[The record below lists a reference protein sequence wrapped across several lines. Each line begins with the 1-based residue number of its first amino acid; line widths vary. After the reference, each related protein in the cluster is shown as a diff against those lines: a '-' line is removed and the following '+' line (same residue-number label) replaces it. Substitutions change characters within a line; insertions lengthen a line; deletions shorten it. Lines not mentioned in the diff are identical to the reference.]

1 MAKQV
6 DEFFRGKLEEH
17 ASAPSAAAW
26 EKIEAGLV
34 KKNKTVLIWRMAA
47 ALALLGGLL
56 WVGMGWDG
64 KQSTEIAATEPLVE
78 KVPIE
83 SQPAIVEER
92 EEDKTQRTIAIKK
105 ERKTKMNPQQSIETV
120 NQENKIEEIV
130 GRQPVEIALVDPVTL
145 AAATPSAP
153 EQKPIVLEFRLE
165 LVETIAIAQSE
176 EKKGPK
182 GFFNTIKELKNG
194 EDGLGLQAFKETLF
208 AGNFKKDKTKPE
220 ERNY

>member
-26 EKIEAGLV
+26 EKIEADLV

-56 WVGMGWDG
+56 WVGIGWDG
-64 KQSTEIAATEPLVE
+64 KQSTEIAATKPLVE

-83 SQPAIVEER
+83 SQPAIVEQK
-92 EEDKTQRTIAIKK
+92 EEKGQRTVVIKK

-130 GRQPVEIALVDPVTL
+130 ERQSVEIALVDPVTL

-208 AGNFKKDKTKPE
+208 ARNFKKDKTKPE

>member
-17 ASAPSAAAW
+17 VSAPSAAAW

-56 WVGMGWDG
+56 WVGIGWDG
-64 KQSTEIAATEPLVE
+64 KQSTEIAATKPLVE

-83 SQPAIVEER
+83 SQPAIVEQK
-92 EEDKTQRTIAIKK
+92 EEKGQRTVVIKK

-130 GRQPVEIALVDPVTL
+130 ERQSVEIALVDPVTL

-165 LVETIAIAQSE
+165 PVETVAIAQSE
-176 EKKGPK
+176 EKKRPK

>member
-56 WVGMGWDG
+56 WVGIGWDG
-64 KQSTEIAATEPLVE
+64 KQSTEITAIKPLVE
-78 KVPIE
+78 KAPIE
-83 SQPAIVEER
+83 SQPAIVEQKGE
-92 EEDKTQRTIAIKK
+92 KGQRTVAIKM

-130 GRQPVEIALVDPVTL
+130 EEQSVEIALVDPVTL
-145 AAATPSAP
+145 VAATPSAP

-208 AGNFKKDKTKPE
+208 ARNFKKDKTKPE